1 MINFRMLKLSD
12 LLLWIATG
20 ALILIG
26 FLAIFSSTYSMQLR
40 AAGDPWFF
48 VKRQLL
54 SLLVGGA
61 GLAIFAYIDY
71 KHLKRVSFVFYALM
85 LVLLVLILFVG
96 GGRESAQRWFQIGIF
111 SFQPSELSKI
121 VIVLCLAAF
130 LSARQK
136 MKSLWDGLL
145 LLGLIGV
152 PFLLIFKQP
161 DLGTALVFIFIM
173 MGMLASS
180 EFSSKLLLIM
190 VTPII
195 SILLRPFFYVWIG
208 YLVLLAVV
216 LFMSKSSLWDWI
228 LILGVNIA
236 VGVALPY
243 IWGLLKGYQR
253 QRILSFLDPSS
264 DPQGAGYH
272 GLQSLIAVGSGGFF
286 GKGFLR
292 GTQTQLQFIPEQHSD
307 FVFAAIGEEFGFL
320 GAAVVLALF
329 ALFIWRAL
337 AIAGEAND
345 PFGYL
350 LASGIVSMTAFHVF
364 ANIGM
369 TLGLLPVVGMPLP
382 FMSFGGS
389 SLMMNM
395 IAVGMLQSIAMRRRK
410 IIF

>member
-40 AAGDPWFF
+40 IGSDPFF
-48 VKRQLL
+48 YIKRQLL
-54 SLLVGGA
+54 SLLIGGA
-61 GLAIFAYIDY
+61 GLALFAYIDY
-71 KHLKRVSFVFYALM
+71 KQLKRISFLFYGLM

-96 GGRESAQRWFQIGIF
+96 GGRESAQRWFQIGVF

-136 MKSLWDGLL
+136 MRGLGDGLL
-145 LLGLIGV
+145 LLAMVGV
-152 PFLLIFKQP
+152 PFFLIFKQP
-161 DLGTALVFIFIM
+161 DLGTALVFVFIM

-180 EFSSKLLLIM
+180 EFSPKLLLVM
-190 VTPII
+190 VTPMI

-208 YLVLLAVV
+208 YLVLLAIF

-243 IWGLLKGYQR
+243 IWGMLKGYQK

-272 GLQSLIAVGSGGFF
+272 GLQSLIAVGSGGIF

-307 FVFAAIGEEFGFL
+307 FVFAAVGEEFGFL
-320 GAAVVLALF
+320 GAAVVLSLF

-337 AIAGEAND
+337 AIAREAND

-389 SLMMNM
+389 SLIMNM
-395 IAVGMLQSIAMRRRK
+395 MAVGMLQSIAMRRRK

>member
-1 MINFRMLKLSD
+1 
-12 LLLWIATG
+12 
-20 ALILIG
+20 
-26 FLAIFSSTYSMQLR
+26 
-40 AAGDPWFF
+40 
-48 VKRQLL
+48 
-54 SLLVGGA
+54 LV
-61 GLAIFAYIDY
+61 
-71 KHLKRVSFVFYALM
+71 
-85 LVLLVLILFVG
+85 
-96 GGRESAQRWFQIGIF
+96 
-111 SFQPSELSKI
+111 
-121 VIVLCLAAF
+121 
-130 LSARQK
+130 
-136 MKSLWDGLL
+136 
-145 LLGLIGV
+145 GV

-208 YLVLLAVV
+208 YLLLLAVV

-243 IWGLLKGYQR
+243 IWGLLKGYQK

-272 GLQSLIAVGSGGFF
+272 GLQSLIAVGSGGIF

-307 FVFAAIGEEFGFL
+307 FVFAAMGEEFGFL
-320 GAAVVLALF
+320 GAVVVLTLF

-350 LASGIVSMTAFHVF
+350 LASGIACMTAFHVF

-395 IAVGMLQSIAMRRRK
+395 MAVGMLQSIAMRRRK

>member
-1 MINFRMLKLSD
+1 MINLRMLKLSD
-12 LLLWIATG
+12 LLLWIAAG

-26 FLAIFSSTYSMQLR
+26 FLAVFSSTYSMQVR
-40 AAGDPWFF
+40 TGGDPLFY

-54 SLLVGGA
+54 SLLIGGA
-61 GLAIFAYIDY
+61 ALAIFAYVDY
-71 KHLKRVSFVFYALM
+71 KHLKRISFLFYGLM
-85 LVLLVLILFVG
+85 VGLLVLILFVG
-96 GGRESAQRWFQIGIF
+96 GGRESAQRWFQIGAF

-130 LSARQK
+130 LSQRRM
-136 MKSLWDGLL
+136 MKSIWDGLFL
-145 LLGLIGV
+145 LAMVGV

-195 SILLRPFFYVWIG
+195 SILLRPFFYVWIA
-208 YLVLLAVV
+208 YLVLLAVI
-216 LFMSKSSLWDWI
+216 LFMSRASWWDWV
-228 LILGVNIA
+228 LIFGVNIA
-236 VGVALPY
+236 VGIALPY
-243 IWGLLKGYQR
+243 IWGMLKGYQK

-307 FVFAAIGEEFGFL
+307 FIFAGVGEEFGFV
-320 GAAVVLALF
+320 GAFIVLSLF

-337 AIAGEAND
+337 AIAGETDD
-345 PFGYL
+345 PFGFL
-350 LASGIVSMTAFHVF
+350 LASGIATMTAFHVF

-389 SLMMNM
+389 SLIMNM
-395 IAVGMLQSIAMRRRK
+395 MAVGMLQSIAMRRRK